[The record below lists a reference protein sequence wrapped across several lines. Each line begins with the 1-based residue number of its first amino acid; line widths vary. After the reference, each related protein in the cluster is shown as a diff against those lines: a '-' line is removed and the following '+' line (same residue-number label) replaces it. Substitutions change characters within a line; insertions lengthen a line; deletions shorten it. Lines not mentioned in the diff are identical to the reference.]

1 MKLKYS
7 ITRVDSTTDDIY
19 VRSYGRKVFE
29 FHKQDFNG
37 DWQNIIGEEFNL
49 DPCTAADLSKLEMY
63 GNEVH
68 SVNYS
73 LEDKLNWYTFARN
86 KIRDDLFDSDERLAE
101 LDTSRAI
108 EIYSKDIINSASSL
122 RILFEKVPYS
132 KMGSFP
138 KIDLSGIKMADNF
151 VETGVDG
158 NLYDGTYSFFEF
170 ASLSNLGLAQY
181 VVKLP
186 NFPRNLKSL
195 NYTFKNLSLLENIS
209 NIDFSNIINYDYT
222 FSNLS
227 SLRDLSSIDL
237 SNAIKISY
245 LTYNCP
251 NIEYLPSLDNL
262 NATTISGIFIKGGLP
277 VENSGNINILPE
289 DGLVSRLF
297 ENFKIKNIGD
307 ITIKGCVTGTLISR
321 CSCLEKIGNIELGNI
336 NITTSSNDN
345 NNIISNNYGGET
357 VTDSILEIGDI
368 HIKKN
373 ISTTPV
379 YILYSPER
387 PVKVGNIVIDGNYN
401 AEIYIYAPKGVV
413 GNVIV
418 HESNP
423 YTISVS
429 AKEVGVFSISNNSGG
444 CKPNIISTVKK
455 IKAFPYYKNPAA
467 TYEYVSSSGF
477 EYWFDYITTPTQYI
491 KRIVDIDIS
500 RHIVTPN
507 KNYKSIIPLSD
518 IIKVNPEYPY
528 NFKLK
533 SSSCNVEDGYSY
545 SIPTNKFTKT
555 NIKNVNYIKL
565 VKIDDSTIGL
575 DLDLVEVMDGSTL
588 SFSSVGISGLDVD
601 FIADIDGQEFY
612 GRTHLILNGT
622 IDFEV
627 AEEISSNFYIEY
639 ENNESP
645 IDNSIE

>member
-7 ITRVDSTTDDIY
+7 ITKVDSTTDDIY
-19 VRSYGRKVFE
+19 VRSYGRNVFE
-29 FHKQDFNG
+29 FHKQDFND

-63 GNEVH
+63 GNEAH

-108 EIYSKDIINSASSL
+108 EIYSKDIINSATSL

-132 KMGSFP
+132 KMGSLP
-138 KIDLSGIKMADNF
+138 KIDLSGIKMSDNF
-151 VETGVDG
+151 IETGQDG
-158 NLYDGTYSFFEF
+158 NLFDGNWSFHEF
-170 ASLSNLGLAQY
+170 AGLSNLGLAQY

-195 NYTFKNLSLLENIS
+195 NYTFKNLSLLEDIS
-209 NIDFSNIINYDYT
+209 NIDFSNIINYSKT
-222 FSNLS
+222 FYNLS
-227 SLRDLSSIDL
+227 SLKDLSSIDL
-237 SNAIKISY
+237 SNAIKISG
-245 LTYNCP
+245 LTYKCP
-251 NIEYLPSLDNL
+251 NIEYLPRLDNL
-262 NATTISGIFIKGGLP
+262 NATTINGMFENGGLL
-277 VENSGNINILPE
+277 VENAGNINILPE
-289 DGLVSRLF
+289 DGIVDTLF
-297 ENFKIKNIGD
+297 NNFKIKNIGD
-307 ITIKGCVTGTLISR
+307 ITIKGSVTGPLING
-321 CSCLEKIGNIELGNI
+321 CSDLENIGNIEINRINI
-336 NITTSSNDN
+336 NSDSRNKIIYNSSEN
-345 NNIISNNYGGET
+345 

-373 ISTTPV
+373 MSTSVIS
-379 YILYSPER
+379 ILSLPQT
-387 PVKVGNIVIDGNYN
+387 PVKVGNIIIDGNYN
-401 AEIYIYAPKGVV
+401 AEISIYAPKGVV

-418 HESNP
+418 HESNA
-423 YTISVS
+423 YNIYVF
-429 AKEVGVFSISNNSGG
+429 AKEVGVFSIDNSR
-444 CKPNIISTVKK
+444 CIPSISSTVKK
-455 IKAFPYYKNPAA
+455 IKAFPYYKNPKAK
-467 TYEYVSSSGF
+467 YDSVSSSGF
-477 EYWFDYITTPTQYI
+477 EYWFDYIRTPTQYI

-533 SSSCNVEDGYSY
+533 SSSCKVEDGYSY
-545 SIPTNKFTKT
+545 SIPTSLFTKT
-555 NIKNVNYIKL
+555 NISRVNYIKL

-588 SFSSVGISGLDVD
+588 SFSSVDISGLDVD

-639 ENNESP
+639 EDNENYINS
-645 IDNSIE
+645 SIE

>member
-7 ITRVDSTTDDIY
+7 ITKVDSTTDDIY
-19 VRSYGRKVFE
+19 VRSYGRNVFE
-29 FHKQDFNG
+29 FHKQDFND

-63 GNEVH
+63 GNEAH

-108 EIYSKDIINSASSL
+108 EIYSKDIINSATSL
-122 RILFEKVPYS
+122 RIIFEKVPYS
-132 KMGSFP
+132 KMGSLP
-138 KIDLSGIKMADNF
+138 KIDLSGIKMSDSF
-151 VETGVDG
+151 IETGQDG
-158 NLYDGTYSFFEF
+158 NLYDGSWSFYEF
-170 ASLSNLGLAQY
+170 AGLSKLGLAQY

-195 NYTFKNLSLLENIS
+195 NYTFKNLSLLEDIS
-209 NIDFSNIINYDYT
+209 NIDFSNIINYDST

-245 LTYNCP
+245 LTYKCP
-251 NIEYLPSLDNL
+251 NIEYLPRLDNL
-262 NATTISGIFIKGGLP
+262 NATTINSMFKDGGLL
-277 VENSGNINILPE
+277 VENAGNINILPE
-289 DGLVSRLF
+289 DGIVDTLF
-297 ENFKIKNIGD
+297 NNFKIKNIGD
-307 ITIKGCVTGTLISR
+307 ITIKGSVTGPLIQG
-321 CSCLEKIGNIELGNI
+321 CSDLEKIGNIEI
-336 NITTSSNDN
+336 NRIDIYSMSDSGDRNKIICNSSEN
-345 NNIISNNYGGET
+345 

-373 ISTTPV
+373 TSNSVI
-379 YILYSPER
+379 YILSLPQT
-387 PVKVGNIVIDGNYN
+387 PVKVGNIVIDENYN
-401 AEIYIYAPKGVV
+401 AGISIYAPKGVV
-413 GNVIV
+413 RNVIV
-418 HESNP
+418 HESNA

-429 AKEVGVFSISNNSGG
+429 AKEVGVFSINNSM
-444 CKPNIISTVKK
+444 CIPSINSTVKK
-455 IKAFPYYKNPAA
+455 IKAFPYYKNPGAK
-467 TYEYVSSSGF
+467 YDNVSSSGF
-477 EYWFDYITTPTQYI
+477 EYWFDYVITPTQYI
-491 KRIVDIDIS
+491 KRIVNIDIS

-528 NFKLK
+528 NFKFK
-533 SSSCNVEDGYSY
+533 SSSCKVKNGYSY
-545 SIPTNKFTKT
+545 SIPTSKFTKT
-555 NIKNVNYIKL
+555 NIKGVNYIKL

-588 SFSSVGISGLDVD
+588 SFSSVDISGLDVD

-639 ENNESP
+639 EDGENH
-645 IDNSIE
+645 IDSSIE

>member
-7 ITRVDSTTDDIY
+7 ITKVDSTTDDIY
-19 VRSYGRKVFE
+19 VRSYGRNVFE
-29 FHKQDFNG
+29 FHKQDFND
-37 DWQNIIGEEFNL
+37 DWQNIVGEEFNL

-63 GNEVH
+63 GNEAH

-108 EIYSKDIINSASSL
+108 EIYSKDIINSATSL
-122 RILFEKVPYS
+122 RIIFGKVPYS
-132 KMGSFP
+132 KMGSLP

-151 VETGVDG
+151 VETGQDG
-158 NLYDGTYSFFEF
+158 TLYDGSWSFSEF
-170 ASLSNLGLAQY
+170 AGLSNLGLAQY

-195 NYTFKNLSLLENIS
+195 NYTFKNLSLLEDIS
-209 NIDFSNIINYDYT
+209 NIDFSNIINYSET
-222 FSNLS
+222 FYNLS
-227 SLRDLSSIDL
+227 SLKDLSSIDL
-237 SNAIKISY
+237 SNAIKISS

-251 NIEYLPSLDNL
+251 NIEYLPRLDNL
-262 NATTISGIFIKGGLP
+262 NATTINWMFENGGLL
-277 VENSGNINILPE
+277 VENAGNINILPE
-289 DGLVSRLF
+289 DGVVNTLF
-297 ENFKIKNIGD
+297 SNFKIKNIGD
-307 ITIKGCVTGTLISR
+307 ITIKGSVTGPLIGK
-321 CSCLEKIGNIELGNI
+321 CSDLEKIGNIEI
-336 NITTSSNDN
+336 NRIDIPYSMSDSDDRNKIIYNSSEN
-345 NNIISNNYGGET
+345 

-373 ISTTPV
+373 TSNRV
-379 YILYSPER
+379 LYILSLPQT
-387 PVKVGNIVIDGNYN
+387 PVKVGNIVIDENYN
-401 AEIYIYAPKGVV
+401 AGISIYAPKGVV

-418 HESNP
+418 HESNA
-423 YTISVS
+423 YNISVS
-429 AKEVGVFSISNNSGG
+429 AKEVGVFSIDNSR
-444 CKPNIISTVKK
+444 CIPSISSTVKK
-455 IKAFPYYKNPAA
+455 IKAFPYYKNPGAK
-467 TYEYVSSSGF
+467 YDSVSSSGF
-477 EYWFDYITTPTQYI
+477 EYWFDYIITPTQYI

-533 SSSCNVEDGYSY
+533 SSSCKVEDGYSS
-545 SIPTNKFTKT
+545 SIPTSLFTKT
-555 NIKNVNYIKL
+555 NISRVNYIKL

-575 DLDLVEVMDGSTL
+575 DLDLVEVMDGSKL
-588 SFSSVGISGLDVD
+588 SFSSVDMSALNVD

-612 GRTHLILNGT
+612 GRTHLILKGT

-639 ENNESP
+639 EDDESP

>member
-19 VRSYGRKVFE
+19 VRSYGRNVFE
-29 FHKQDFNG
+29 FHKQDFND

-63 GNEVH
+63 GNESH

-86 KIRDDLFDSDERLAE
+86 KIRDDFFDSDERLAE
-101 LDTSRAI
+101 LDTSRTI
-108 EIYSKDIINSASSL
+108 EIYSKDIINSSSSL
-122 RILFEKVPYS
+122 SRFFYNIPLS
-132 KMGSFP
+132 KMGTLP
-138 KIDLSGIKMADNF
+138 KIDLSGLKISDEFIDKNN
-151 VETGVDG
+151 DG
-158 NLYDGTYSFFEF
+158 RLFDGTGHFDYF
-170 ASLSNLGLAQY
+170 AKLSMSSLAKY
-181 VVKLP
+181 VIKLP

-195 NYTFKNLSLLENIS
+195 NYTFNNLSLLEDIS
-209 NIDFSNIINYDYT
+209 NIDFSNIINYSYT
-222 FSNLS
+222 FCNLS
-227 SLRDLSSIDL
+227 SLRDLSSLDL
-237 SNAIKISY
+237 SNAIVIAS
-245 LTYNCP
+245 LINDCH
-251 NIEYLPSLDNL
+251 NIEYLPRLDNL
-262 NATTISGIFIKGGLP
+262 NATTIKEMFKKGGLP

-289 DGLVSRLF
+289 NGIVSNLF
-297 ENFKIKNIGD
+297 GDFKIKNIGD
-307 ITIKGCVTGTLISR
+307 ITIKGSVTGTLIGG
-321 CSCLEKIGNIELGNI
+321 CSDLKKIGNIELGNI
-336 NITTSSNDN
+336 NIMTTDSCNSK
-345 NNIISNNYGGET
+345 IISNIFKSGN

-368 HIKKN
+368 HIKEN
-373 ISTTPV
+373 ISTKES
-379 YILYSPER
+379 YILYLPKS
-387 PVKVGNIVIDGNYN
+387 PVKVGNIVIDKNN
-401 AEIYIYAPKGVV
+401 NQAISIYAPKGIV

-418 HESNP
+418 HESG
-423 YTISVS
+423 ISNIYVS
-429 AKEVGVFSISNNSGG
+429 AKEVGVFSINNGNG
-444 CKPNIISTVKK
+444 KPWIDSTVKK
-455 IKAFPYYKNPAA
+455 IKAFPYYKNSGAL
-467 TYEYVSSSGF
+467 YDNVNSSGF
-477 EYWFDYITTPTQYI
+477 EYWFDYIITPTQYI
-491 KRIVDIDIS
+491 KRIVDIGIS

-533 SSSCNVEDGYSY
+533 SYSFRVGDGYSY
-545 SIPTNKFTKT
+545 SLSGKFTKT
-555 NIKNVNYIKL
+555 NIKEVNYIKL
-565 VKIDDSTIGL
+565 VKIDDSTMGL

-588 SFSSVGISGLDVD
+588 SFSSVDISRLDVD

-612 GRTHLILNGT
+612 GRTHLILKGT

>member
-7 ITRVDSTTDDIY
+7 ITKVDSTTDDIY
-19 VRSYGRKVFE
+19 VRSYGRNVFE

-63 GNEVH
+63 GNEAH

-86 KIRDDLFDSDERLAE
+86 KIRDDLFRSNERLAE
-101 LDTSRAI
+101 LDTSRTI
-108 EIYSKDIINSASSL
+108 EIYSKDIINSTSSL
-122 RILFEKVPYS
+122 NRFFANIPLS
-132 KMGSFP
+132 KMGTLP
-138 KIDLSGIKMADNF
+138 KIDLSGLKISDEFIDKNN
-151 VETGVDG
+151 DG
-158 NLYDGTYSFFEF
+158 ELFDGTVSFNYF
-170 ASLSNLGLAQY
+170 AKLSMLELAKY

-195 NYTFKNLSLLENIS
+195 YYTFSGLPLLEDIS
-209 NIDFSNIINYDYT
+209 NMDFSNIINYAYT

-227 SLRDLSSIDL
+227 SLRDLSSLDL
-237 SNAIKISY
+237 SNAIVISS
-245 LTYNCP
+245 LINNCH
-251 NIEYLPSLDNL
+251 NIEYLPRLDNL
-262 NATTISGIFIKGGLP
+262 NATTIKEMFKNSGLP
-277 VENSGNINILPE
+277 VENAGNINILPE
-289 DGLVSRLF
+289 NGIVSNLF
-297 ENFKIKNIGD
+297 GDFKIKNIGD
-307 ITIKGCVTGTLISR
+307 ITIKGSVTGTLIGG
-321 CSCLEKIGNIELGNI
+321 CSDLKKIGNIELGNI
-336 NITTSSNDN
+336 NITTTDTSNSK
-345 NNIISNNYGGET
+345 IISHIFKSGN

-368 HIKKN
+368 HIKEN
-373 ISTTPV
+373 TSTNES
-379 YILYSPER
+379 YILYLPES
-387 PVKVGNIVIDGNYN
+387 PVKVGNIVIDKNN
-401 AEIYIYAPKGVV
+401 KQAINIYAPKGIV

-418 HESNP
+418 HESGPSNI
-423 YTISVS
+423 YVY
-429 AKEVGVFSISNNSGG
+429 AKEVGVFSINNGTG
-444 CKPNIISTVKK
+444 NPCINSTVKK
-455 IKAFPYYKNPAA
+455 IKAFPYYKNPWAK
-467 TYEYVSSSGF
+467 YNNVSSSGF
-477 EYWFDYITTPTQYI
+477 EYWFDYIITPTQYI

-533 SSSCNVEDGYSY
+533 SCSFKVEDRYSY
-545 SIPTNKFTKT
+545 SISTSNFTKT
-555 NIKNVNYIKL
+555 NIKEVNYIKL
-565 VKIDDSTIGL
+565 VKIDDSTMGL

-588 SFSSVGISGLDVD
+588 RFSSVDISGLDVD

-639 ENNESP
+639 EDGENH
-645 IDNSIE
+645 IDSSIE

>member
-19 VRSYGRKVFE
+19 VRSYGRNVFE
-29 FHKQDFNG
+29 FHKQDFND
-37 DWQNIIGEEFNL
+37 DWQNIVGEEFNL

-63 GNEVH
+63 GNEAH

-108 EIYSKDIINSASSL
+108 EIYSKDIINSATSL
-122 RILFEKVPYS
+122 RILFGKVPYS
-132 KMGSFP
+132 KMGSLS
-138 KIDLSGIKMADNF
+138 KIDLSGIKMSDNF
-151 VETGVDG
+151 IETGQDG
-158 NLYDGTYSFFEF
+158 NLFDGSWSFYEF
-170 ASLSNLGLAQY
+170 AGLSKLGLAQY

-195 NYTFKNLSLLENIS
+195 NYTFRNLSLLEDIS

-222 FSNLS
+222 FSYLN

-245 LTYNCP
+245 LVYRCL
-251 NIEYLPSLDNL
+251 NIEYLPRLDNL
-262 NATTISGIFIKGGLP
+262 NATTINSMFIDGGLL
-277 VENSGNINILPE
+277 VENAGNINILPE
-289 DGLVSRLF
+289 DGIVDTLF
-297 ENFKIKNIGD
+297 NNFKIKNIGD
-307 ITIKGCVTGTLISR
+307 ITIKGRVTGPLIQG
-321 CSCLEKIGNIELGNI
+321 CSDLEKIGNIEINRIDIYSTSDSGDRTKIICNI
-336 NITTSSNDN
+336 SEN
-345 NNIISNNYGGET
+345 

-373 ISTTPV
+373 TSNNVI
-379 YILYSPER
+379 YILSLPET
-387 PVKVGNIVIDGNYN
+387 PVKVGNIIIDENYN
-401 AEIYIYAPKGVV
+401 AGISIYAPKGVV

-418 HESNP
+418 HESNA

-429 AKEVGVFSISNNSGG
+429 AKEVGVFSINNSM
-444 CKPNIISTVKK
+444 CIPSINSTVKK
-455 IKAFPYYKNPAA
+455 IKAFPYYKNPGAK
-467 TYEYVSSSGF
+467 YDNVSSSGF
-477 EYWFDYITTPTQYI
+477 EYWFDYIITPTQYI
-491 KRIVDIDIS
+491 KRIVNIDIS

-528 NFKLK
+528 NFKFK
-533 SSSCNVEDGYSY
+533 SSSCKVKNGYSY
-545 SIPTNKFTKT
+545 SIPTSKFTKT
-555 NIKNVNYIKL
+555 NIKKVNYIKL
-565 VKIDDSTIGL
+565 VKIDESTIGL

-588 SFSSVGISGLDVD
+588 SFSSVDIGGLDVD

-639 ENNESP
+639 EGDENH
-645 IDNSIE
+645 IDSSIE

>member
-7 ITRVDSTTDDIY
+7 ITKVDSTTDDIY
-19 VRSYGRKVFE
+19 VRSYGRNVFE
-29 FHKQDFNG
+29 FHKQDFND

-63 GNEVH
+63 GNEAH

-108 EIYSKDIINSASSL
+108 EIYSKDIINSATSL

-132 KMGSFP
+132 KMGSLP
-138 KIDLSGIKMADNF
+138 KIDLSGIKMSDNF
-151 VETGVDG
+151 IETGQDG
-158 NLYDGTYSFFEF
+158 NLFDGNWSFHEL
-170 ASLSNLGLAQY
+170 AGLSNLGLAQY

-195 NYTFKNLSLLENIS
+195 NYTFKNLSLLEDIS
-209 NIDFSNIINYDYT
+209 NIDFSNIINYSFT
-222 FSNLS
+222 FYNLS

-237 SNAIKISY
+237 SNAIEISY

-251 NIEYLPSLDNL
+251 NIEYLPRLDNL
-262 NATTISGIFIKGGLP
+262 NATTINSMFEKGGLL
-277 VENSGNINILPE
+277 VENAGNINILPE
-289 DGLVSRLF
+289 DGVVETLF
-297 ENFKIKNIGD
+297 NNFKIKNIGD
-307 ITIKGCVTGTLISR
+307 ITIKGSVTGPLIKE
-321 CSCLEKIGNIELGNI
+321 CSDLEKIGNIEINRMNI
-336 NITTSSNDN
+336 PYNGSDSDDRNKIIYNSSEN
-345 NNIISNNYGGET
+345 

-373 ISTTPV
+373 ISNRV
-379 YILYSPER
+379 IYILSLPQN
-387 PVKVGNIVIDGNYN
+387 PVKVGNIIIDGNYN
-401 AEIYIYAPKGVV
+401 AGISIYAPKGVV

-418 HESNP
+418 HESDA

-429 AKEVGVFSISNNSGG
+429 AKEVGVFSIYNSS
-444 CKPNIISTVKK
+444 CIPSINSTVKK
-455 IKAFPYYKNPAA
+455 IKAFPYYKNPNAK
-467 TYEYVSSSGF
+467 YSNVNSSGF
-477 EYWFDYITTPTQYI
+477 EYWFDYVITPTQYI

-528 NFKLK
+528 NFKWK
-533 SSSCNVEDGYSY
+533 SSSCKVKNGYSY
-545 SIPTNKFTKT
+545 SIPTSKFTKT

-588 SFSSVGISGLDVD
+588 SFSSVDISGLDVD

-645 IDNSIE
+645 IDNIIE

>member
-7 ITRVDSTTDDIY
+7 ITQVDSTADDIY
-19 VRSYGRKVFE
+19 VRSYGRNVFE
-29 FHKQDFNG
+29 FHKKDFNG

-63 GNEVH
+63 GNEAH

-86 KIRDDLFDSDERLAE
+86 KIRDDLFRSNERLAE
-101 LDTSRAI
+101 LDTSRTI
-108 EIYSKDIINSASSL
+108 EIYSKDIINSTSSL
-122 RILFEKVPYS
+122 DRFFNNIPLS
-132 KMGSFP
+132 KMGTLP
-138 KIDLSGIKMADNF
+138 KIDLSGLKLSDEFIDKNN
-151 VETGVDG
+151 DG
-158 NLYDGTYSFFEF
+158 RLFDGTESFDYF
-170 ASLSNLGLAQY
+170 AKLSMLNLAKY
-181 VVKLP
+181 VIKLP

-195 NYTFKNLSLLENIS
+195 SYTFSKLPLLEDIS
-209 NIDFSNIINYDYT
+209 NIDFSNIINYYYT

-227 SLRDLSSIDL
+227 SLRDLSSLDL
-237 SNAIKISY
+237 SNAIVIAS
-245 LTYNCP
+245 LINECP
-251 NIEYLPSLDNL
+251 NIEYLPRLDNL
-262 NATTISGIFIKGGLP
+262 NATTIKEMFKKGGLP

-289 DGLVSRLF
+289 NGIVSNLF
-297 ENFKIKNIGD
+297 GDFKIKNIGD
-307 ITIKGCVTGTLISR
+307 ITIKGSVTGTLIGG
-321 CSCLEKIGNIELGNI
+321 CSDLKKIGNIELGNI
-336 NITTSSNDN
+336 NIMTTDSSNSK
-345 NNIISNNYGGET
+345 IISNIFKSGN

-368 HIKKN
+368 HIKEN
-373 ISTTPV
+373 ISTHES
-379 YILYSPER
+379 YILYLPES
-387 PVKVGNIVIDGNYN
+387 PVKVGNIVIDKNN
-401 AEIYIYAPKGVV
+401 DQAINIYAPKGIV

-418 HESNP
+418 HESGNSNI
-423 YTISVS
+423 YVY
-429 AKEVGVFSISNNSGG
+429 AKEVGVFSINNGNG
-444 CKPNIISTVKK
+444 KPCINSTVKK
-455 IKAFPYYKNPAA
+455 IKAFPYYKNPWAK
-467 TYEYVSSSGF
+467 YDSVSSSGF
-477 EYWFDYITTPTQYI
+477 EYWFDYILTPTQYI

-533 SSSCNVEDGYSY
+533 SCSFKVEDGYSY
-545 SIPTNKFTKT
+545 SISTSNFTKT
-555 NIKNVNYIKL
+555 NIKGVNYIKL
-565 VKIDDSTIGL
+565 VKIDNSTMGL

-588 SFSSVGISGLDVD
+588 SFSSVDISGLDVD

>member
-7 ITRVDSTTDDIY
+7 ITQVDSTTDDIY
-19 VRSYGRKVFE
+19 VRSYGQNVFE

-63 GNEVH
+63 GNEAH

-108 EIYSKDIINSASSL
+108 EIYSKDIINSATSL

-132 KMGSFP
+132 KMGSLP
-138 KIDLSGIKMADNF
+138 KIDLSGIKMSDNF
-151 VETGVDG
+151 IETGQDG
-158 NLYDGTYSFFEF
+158 NLFDGSWSFYGL
-170 ASLSNLGLAQY
+170 AGLSNLRLAQY

-195 NYTFKNLSLLENIS
+195 NYTFKNLSLLEDIS
-209 NIDFSNIINYDYT
+209 NIDFSNIINYDST

-245 LTYNCP
+245 LTYKCP
-251 NIEYLPSLDNL
+251 NIEYLPRLDNL
-262 NATTISGIFIKGGLP
+262 NATTINSMFIEGGLL
-277 VENSGNINILPE
+277 VENAGNINILPE
-289 DGLVSRLF
+289 DGIVDTLF
-297 ENFKIKNIGD
+297 NNFKIKNIGD
-307 ITIKGCVTGTLISR
+307 ITIKGSVTGPLIQG
-321 CSCLEKIGNIELGNI
+321 CSDLEKIGNIEI
-336 NITTSSNDN
+336 NRIDIYSTSDSNDRN
-345 NNIISNNYGGET
+345 KIICNSSEN

-368 HIKKN
+368 HIKEN
-373 ISTTPV
+373 ISTNES
-379 YILYSPER
+379 YILYLPES
-387 PVKVGNIVIDGNYN
+387 PVKVGNIVIDENYN
-401 AEIYIYAPKGVV
+401 AGISIYAPKGVV
-413 GNVIV
+413 RNVIV
-418 HESNP
+418 HESNA

-429 AKEVGVFSISNNSGG
+429 AKEVGVFSINNSM
-444 CKPNIISTVKK
+444 CIPSINSTVKK
-455 IKAFPYYKNPAA
+455 IKAFPYYKNPEAK
-467 TYEYVSSSGF
+467 YDSVSSSGF
-477 EYWFDYITTPTQYI
+477 EYWFDYIRTPTQYI

-528 NFKLK
+528 NFKFK
-533 SSSCNVEDGYSY
+533 SSSCKVKNGYSY
-545 SIPTNKFTKT
+545 SIPTSKFTKT
-555 NIKNVNYIKL
+555 NIKGVNYIKL

-588 SFSSVGISGLDVD
+588 SFSSVDISGLDVD

-639 ENNESP
+639 ENDESP

>member
-7 ITRVDSTTDDIY
+7 ITKVDSTTDDIY
-19 VRSYGRKVFE
+19 VRSYGRNVFE

-63 GNEVH
+63 GNEAH

-86 KIRDDLFDSDERLAE
+86 KIRDDLFRSNERLAE

-108 EIYSKDIINSASSL
+108 EIYSKDIINSTSSL
-122 RILFEKVPYS
+122 NRFFNNIPLS
-132 KMGSFP
+132 KMGTLP
-138 KIDLSGIKMADNF
+138 KIDLSGLKISDEFIDKNN
-151 VETGVDG
+151 DG
-158 NLYDGTYSFFEF
+158 ELFDGTVSFDYF
-170 ASLSNLGLAQY
+170 AKLSMSELAKY

-186 NFPRNLKSL
+186 NLPRNLKSL
-195 NYTFKNLSLLENIS
+195 YHTFSELPLLEDIS
-209 NIDFSNIINYDYT
+209 NIDFSNIINYSYT

-227 SLRDLSSIDL
+227 SLRDLSSLDL
-237 SNAIKISY
+237 SNAINISG
-245 LTYNCP
+245 LTYKCP
-251 NIEYLPSLDNL
+251 NIEYLPRLDNL
-262 NATTISGIFIKGGLP
+262 NATTIKEMFKNSGLP
-277 VENSGNINILPE
+277 VENAGNINILPE
-289 DGLVSRLF
+289 NGIVSNLF
-297 ENFKIKNIGD
+297 GDFKIKNIGD
-307 ITIKGCVTGTLISR
+307 ITIKGSVTGTLIGG
-321 CSCLEKIGNIELGNI
+321 CSDLKKIGNIELGNI
-336 NITTSSNDN
+336 NITTTDTSNSK
-345 NNIISNNYGGET
+345 IISNIFKSGN

-368 HIKKN
+368 HIKEN
-373 ISTTPV
+373 ISTNES
-379 YILYSPER
+379 YILYLPES
-387 PVKVGNIVIDGNYN
+387 PVKVGNIVIDKNN
-401 AEIYIYAPKGVV
+401 NQAINIYAPKGIV

-418 HESNP
+418 HESGRSNI
-423 YTISVS
+423 YVY
-429 AKEVGVFSISNNSGG
+429 AKEVGVFSINNGTG
-444 CKPNIISTVKK
+444 NPCINSTVKK
-455 IKAFPYYKNPAA
+455 IKAFPYYKNPWAK
-467 TYEYVSSSGF
+467 YNNVNSSGF
-477 EYWFDYITTPTQYI
+477 EYWFDYIITPTQYI

-533 SSSCNVEDGYSY
+533 SCSFKVEDRYSY
-545 SIPTNKFTKT
+545 SISTSNFTKT
-555 NIKNVNYIKL
+555 NIKGVNYIKL
-565 VKIDDSTIGL
+565 VKIDDSTMGL

-588 SFSSVGISGLDVD
+588 RFSSVDISGLDVD

-639 ENNESP
+639 EDNENH
-645 IDNSIE
+645 IDSSIE

>member
-1 MKLKYS
+1 M
-7 ITRVDSTTDDIY
+7 DSTTDDIY
-19 VRSYGRKVFE
+19 VRSYGRNVFE
-29 FHKQDFNG
+29 FHKQDFND

-63 GNEVH
+63 GNESH

-101 LDTSRAI
+101 LDTSRTI
-108 EIYSKDIINSASSL
+108 EIYSKDIINSSSSL
-122 RILFEKVPYS
+122 NRFFYNIPLS
-132 KMGSFP
+132 KMGTLP
-138 KIDLSGIKMADNF
+138 KIDLSGLKISDEFIDKNN
-151 VETGVDG
+151 DG
-158 NLYDGTYSFFEF
+158 RLFDGTEYFDYF
-170 ASLSNLGLAQY
+170 AKLSMLELAKY
-181 VVKLP
+181 VIKLP

-195 NYTFKNLSLLENIS
+195 NYTFKNLSLLEDIS
-209 NIDFSNIINYDYT
+209 NIDFSNIINYSYT
-222 FSNLS
+222 FCNLS
-227 SLRDLSSIDL
+227 SLRDLSSLDL
-237 SNAIKISY
+237 SNAIVIAS
-245 LTYNCP
+245 LINDCH
-251 NIEYLPSLDNL
+251 NIEYLPRLDNL
-262 NATTISGIFIKGGLP
+262 NATTIKEMFKNGGLP

-289 DGLVSRLF
+289 NGIVSNLF
-297 ENFKIKNIGD
+297 GDFKIKNIGD
-307 ITIKGCVTGTLISR
+307 ITIKGSVTGTLIGG
-321 CSCLEKIGNIELGNI
+321 CSDLKKIGNIELGNI
-336 NITTSSNDN
+336 NIMTTNSCNSK
-345 NNIISNNYGGET
+345 IISNIFKSGN

-368 HIKKN
+368 HIKEN
-373 ISTTPV
+373 ISTNES
-379 YILYSPER
+379 YILYLPES
-387 PVKVGNIVIDGNYN
+387 PVKVGNIVIDKNN
-401 AEIYIYAPKGVV
+401 DQAINIYAPKGIV

-418 HESNP
+418 HESG
-423 YTISVS
+423 ISNIYVY
-429 AKEVGVFSISNNSGG
+429 AKEVGVFSINNGDG
-444 CKPNIISTVKK
+444 RPCINSTVKK
-455 IKAFPYYKNPAA
+455 IKAFPYYKNPGAL
-467 TYEYVSSSGF
+467 YDKVSSSGF
-477 EYWFDYITTPTQYI
+477 EYWFDYIITPTQYI

-533 SSSCNVEDGYSY
+533 SYSFRVGDGYSY
-545 SIPTNKFTKT
+545 SLSSKFTKT
-555 NIKNVNYIKL
+555 NIKEVNYIKL
-565 VKIDDSTIGL
+565 IKIDDSTMGL

-588 SFSSVGISGLDVD
+588 SFSSVDISRLDVD

>member
-7 ITRVDSTTDDIY
+7 ITKVDSTTDDIY
-19 VRSYGRKVFE
+19 VRSYGQNVFE

-63 GNEVH
+63 GNEAH

-86 KIRDDLFDSDERLAE
+86 KLRDDLFRSNERLAE
-101 LDTSRAI
+101 LDTSRTI
-108 EIYSKDIINSASSL
+108 EIYSKDIINSTSSL
-122 RILFEKVPYS
+122 NRFFGNIPLS
-132 KMGSFP
+132 KMGTLP
-138 KIDLSGIKMADNF
+138 KIDLSGLKISDEFIDKDNNGELF
-151 VETGVDG
+151 
-158 NLYDGTYSFFEF
+158 DGTVSFNYF
-170 ASLSNLGLAQY
+170 AKLSMLELAKY

-195 NYTFKNLSLLENIS
+195 YYTFSGLPLLEDIS
-209 NIDFSNIINYDYT
+209 NIDFSNIINYSYT

-227 SLRDLSSIDL
+227 SLRDLSSLDL
-237 SNAIKISY
+237 SNAIVISS
-245 LTYNCP
+245 LINDCH
-251 NIEYLPSLDNL
+251 NIEYLPRLDNL
-262 NATTISGIFIKGGLP
+262 NATTIREMFKNSGLP
-277 VENSGNINILPE
+277 VENAGNINILPE
-289 DGLVSRLF
+289 NGIVSNLF
-297 ENFKIKNIGD
+297 GDFKIKNIGD
-307 ITIKGCVTGTLISR
+307 ITIKGSVTGTLIGG
-321 CSCLEKIGNIELGNI
+321 CSDLKKIGNIELGNI
-336 NITTSSNDN
+336 NITTTDTSNSK
-345 NNIISNNYGGET
+345 IISHIFKSGNA
-357 VTDSILEIGDI
+357 TDSILEIGDI
-368 HIKKN
+368 HIKEN
-373 ISTTPV
+373 TSTHES
-379 YILYSPER
+379 YILYLPES
-387 PVKVGNIVIDGNYN
+387 PVKVGNIVIDKNN
-401 AEIYIYAPKGVV
+401 NQAINIYAPKGIV

-418 HESNP
+418 HESGLSNI
-423 YTISVS
+423 YVY
-429 AKEVGVFSISNNSGG
+429 AKEVGVFSINKGTG
-444 CKPNIISTVKK
+444 KPCINSTVKK
-455 IKAFPYYKNPAA
+455 IKAFPYYKNPWAK
-467 TYEYVSSSGF
+467 YNNVSSSGF
-477 EYWFDYITTPTQYI
+477 EYWFDYIITPTQYI

-533 SSSCNVEDGYSY
+533 SCSFKVEDRYSY
-545 SIPTNKFTKT
+545 SISTSKFTKT
-555 NIKNVNYIKL
+555 NIKEVNYIKL
-565 VKIDDSTIGL
+565 VKIDDSTMGL

-588 SFSSVGISGLDVD
+588 RFSSVDISGLDVD

-639 ENNESP
+639 EDDENH
-645 IDNSIE
+645 IDSSIE

>member
-7 ITRVDSTTDDIY
+7 ITKVDSTTDDIY
-19 VRSYGRKVFE
+19 VRSYGRNVFE

-63 GNEVH
+63 GNEAH

-108 EIYSKDIINSASSL
+108 EIYSKDIINSATSL
-122 RILFEKVPYS
+122 RIIFEKVPYS
-132 KMGSFP
+132 KMGSLP
-138 KIDLSGIKMADNF
+138 KIDLSGIKMSDNF
-151 VETGVDG
+151 IETGQDG
-158 NLYDGTYSFFEF
+158 NLYDGSWSFYEL
-170 ASLSNLGLAQY
+170 AGLSNLGLAQY

-195 NYTFKNLSLLENIS
+195 NYTFKNLSLLEDIS
-209 NIDFSNIINYDYT
+209 NIDFSNIINYSYT
-222 FSNLS
+222 FYNLS
-227 SLRDLSSIDL
+227 SLKDLSSIDL
-237 SNAIKISY
+237 SNAIKISG
-245 LTYNCP
+245 LTYKCP
-251 NIEYLPSLDNL
+251 NIEYLPRLDNL
-262 NATTISGIFIKGGLP
+262 NATTINGMFENGGLL
-277 VENSGNINILPE
+277 VENAGNINILPE
-289 DGLVSRLF
+289 DGIVNTLF
-297 ENFKIKNIGD
+297 NNFKIKNIGD
-307 ITIKGCVTGTLISR
+307 ITIKGSVTGPLIQG
-321 CSCLEKIGNIELGNI
+321 CSDLERIGNIEI
-336 NITTSSNDN
+336 NRIDIYSMSNSDDRYKIICNSSEN
-345 NNIISNNYGGET
+345 

-373 ISTTPV
+373 TSNSVIC
-379 YILYSPER
+379 ILSLPQT
-387 PVKVGNIVIDGNYN
+387 PVKVGNIVIDENYN
-401 AEIYIYAPKGVV
+401 AGISIYAPKGVV
-413 GNVIV
+413 RNVIV
-418 HESNP
+418 HESNA

-429 AKEVGVFSISNNSGG
+429 AKEVGVFSINNSM
-444 CKPNIISTVKK
+444 CIPSINSTVKK
-455 IKAFPYYKNPAA
+455 IKAFPYYKNPEAK
-467 TYEYVSSSGF
+467 YDNVSSSGF
-477 EYWFDYITTPTQYI
+477 EYWFDYVITPTQYI

-528 NFKLK
+528 NFKFK
-533 SSSCNVEDGYSY
+533 SSSCKVKNGYFY
-545 SIPTNKFTKT
+545 SIPTSKFTKT
-555 NIKNVNYIKL
+555 NIKGVNYIKL
-565 VKIDDSTIGL
+565 VKIDDSTMGL

-588 SFSSVGISGLDVD
+588 SFSSVDISGLDVD

-639 ENNESP
+639 ENDENH
-645 IDNSIE
+645 IDSSIE

>member
-7 ITRVDSTTDDIY
+7 ITQVDSTADDIY
-19 VRSYGRKVFE
+19 VRSYGRNVFE
-29 FHKQDFNG
+29 FHKQDFND

-63 GNEVH
+63 GNEAH

-108 EIYSKDIINSASSL
+108 EIYSKDIINSAKSL

-132 KMGSFP
+132 KMGSLP

-170 ASLSNLGLAQY
+170 ASLSKLGLAKY
-181 VVKLP
+181 VIKLP

-195 NYTFKNLSLLENIS
+195 NCTFENLPLMEDIS

-227 SLRDLSSIDL
+227 SLRDLSSVDL
-237 SNAIKISY
+237 SNAIKISH

-251 NIEYLPSLDNL
+251 NIEYLPRLDNL

-277 VENSGNINILPE
+277 VENSGNINILPK
-289 DGLVSRLF
+289 DGLVSKLF

-307 ITIKGCVTGTLISR
+307 ITIKGCVTGTLIGG

-345 NNIISNNYGGET
+345 NKIISNNSGGET

-373 ISTTPV
+373 ISNNPV
-379 YILYSPER
+379 CILYSPER

-401 AEIYIYAPKGVV
+401 AGISIYAPKGVV

>member
-7 ITRVDSTTDDIY
+7 ITKVDSTTDDIY
-19 VRSYGRKVFE
+19 VRSYGRNVFE

-63 GNEVH
+63 GNEAH

-108 EIYSKDIINSASSL
+108 EIYSKDIINSATSL

-132 KMGSFP
+132 KMGSLP

-151 VETGVDG
+151 VETGQDG
-158 NLYDGTYSFFEF
+158 NLYDGSWSFYEF
-170 ASLSNLGLAQY
+170 AGLSNLGLAQY
-181 VVKLP
+181 VVKFP

-195 NYTFKNLSLLENIS
+195 NYTFKNLSLLEDIS
-209 NIDFSNIINYDYT
+209 NIDFSNIINYSET
-222 FSNLS
+222 FYNLS
-227 SLRDLSSIDL
+227 SLKDLSSIDL
-237 SNAIKISY
+237 SNAIKISG
-245 LTYNCP
+245 LTYKCP
-251 NIEYLPSLDNL
+251 NIEYLPRLDNL
-262 NATTISGIFIKGGLP
+262 NATTINGMFENGGLL
-277 VENSGNINILPE
+277 VENAGNINILPE
-289 DGLVSRLF
+289 DGIVNTLF
-297 ENFKIKNIGD
+297 NNFKIKNIGD
-307 ITIKGCVTGTLISR
+307 ITIKGSVTGPLIQG
-321 CSCLEKIGNIELGNI
+321 CSDLEKIGNIEI
-336 NITTSSNDN
+336 NRIDIYSMSDSDDRTKIICNSSEN
-345 NNIISNNYGGET
+345 

-373 ISTTPV
+373 TSNSVIC
-379 YILYSPER
+379 ILSLPQT
-387 PVKVGNIVIDGNYN
+387 PVKVGNIVIDENYN
-401 AEIYIYAPKGVV
+401 AGISIYAPKGVV
-413 GNVIV
+413 RNVIV
-418 HESNP
+418 HESNA

-429 AKEVGVFSISNNSGG
+429 AKEVGVFSINNSM
-444 CKPNIISTVKK
+444 CIPSINSTVKK
-455 IKAFPYYKNPAA
+455 IKAFPYYKNPGAK
-467 TYEYVSSSGF
+467 YDNVSSSGF
-477 EYWFDYITTPTQYI
+477 EYWFDYVITPTQYI
-491 KRIVDIDIS
+491 KRIVNIDIS

-528 NFKLK
+528 NFKFK
-533 SSSCNVEDGYSY
+533 SSSCKVKNGYSY
-545 SIPTNKFTKT
+545 SIPTSKFTKT
-555 NIKNVNYIKL
+555 NIKGVNYIKL

-588 SFSSVGISGLDVD
+588 SFSSVDISGLDVD

-639 ENNESP
+639 ENDENH
-645 IDNSIE
+645 IDSSIE

>member
-7 ITRVDSTTDDIY
+7 ITKVDSTTDDIY
-19 VRSYGRKVFE
+19 VRSYGRNVFE

-63 GNEVH
+63 GNEAH

-86 KIRDDLFDSDERLAE
+86 KIRDDLFRSNERLAE
-101 LDTSRAI
+101 LDTSRTI
-108 EIYSKDIINSASSL
+108 EIYSKDIINSSSSL
-122 RILFEKVPYS
+122 NRFFGNIPLS
-132 KMGSFP
+132 KMGTLP
-138 KIDLSGIKMADNF
+138 KIDLSGIKISDEFIDKDN
-151 VETGVDG
+151 
-158 NLYDGTYSFFEF
+158 DGTLFDGTESFNYF
-170 ASLSNLGLAQY
+170 AKLSMLGLAKY

-195 NYTFKNLSLLENIS
+195 YYTFSELPLLEDIS
-209 NIDFSNIINYDYT
+209 NIDFSNIINYSHT

-227 SLRDLSSIDL
+227 SLRDLSSLDL
-237 SNAIKISY
+237 SNAIVIAS
-245 LTYNCP
+245 LINNCH
-251 NIEYLPSLDNL
+251 NIEYLPRLDNL
-262 NATTISGIFIKGGLP
+262 NATTIKEMFKNSGLP

-289 DGLVSRLF
+289 NGIVSNLF
-297 ENFKIKNIGD
+297 GDFKIKNIGD
-307 ITIKGCVTGTLISR
+307 ITIKGSVTGTLIGG
-321 CSCLEKIGNIELGNI
+321 CSDLKKIGNIELGNI
-336 NITTSSNDN
+336 NITTTDTSNSK
-345 NNIISNNYGGET
+345 IISHIFKSGN

-368 HIKKN
+368 HIKEN
-373 ISTTPV
+373 ISTHESN
-379 YILYSPER
+379 ILYLPES
-387 PVKVGNIVIDGNYN
+387 PVKVGNIVIDKNN
-401 AEIYIYAPKGVV
+401 NQAINIYAPKGIV

-418 HESNP
+418 HESGP
-423 YTISVS
+423 SDIYVY
-429 AKEVGVFSISNNSGG
+429 AKEVGVFSINNGTG
-444 CKPNIISTVKK
+444 KPCINSTVKK
-455 IKAFPYYKNPAA
+455 IKAFPYYKNPWAK
-467 TYEYVSSSGF
+467 YDNVSSSGF
-477 EYWFDYITTPTQYI
+477 EYWFDYIRTPTQYI

-533 SSSCNVEDGYSY
+533 SCSFKVEDRYSY
-545 SIPTNKFTKT
+545 SISTSNFTKT
-555 NIKNVNYIKL
+555 NIKEVNYIKL
-565 VKIDDSTIGL
+565 VKIDDSTMGL

-588 SFSSVGISGLDVD
+588 RFSSVDISGLDVD

-639 ENNESP
+639 ENDESP

>member
-7 ITRVDSTTDDIY
+7 ITQVDSTTDDIY
-19 VRSYGRKVFE
+19 VRSYGRNVFE
-29 FHKQDFNG
+29 FHKQDFND

-63 GNEVH
+63 GNEAH

-108 EIYSKDIINSASSL
+108 EIYSKDIINSATSL

-132 KMGSFP
+132 KMGSLP
-138 KIDLSGIKMADNF
+138 KIDLSGIKMSDNF
-151 VETGVDG
+151 IETGQDG
-158 NLYDGTYSFFEF
+158 NLFDGNWSFHEF
-170 ASLSNLGLAQY
+170 AGLSNLGLAQY

-186 NFPRNLKSL
+186 NFPENLKSL
-195 NYTFKNLSLLENIS
+195 NYTFKNLSLLEDIS
-209 NIDFSNIINYDYT
+209 NIDFSNIINYSST

-237 SNAIKISY
+237 SNAIKISC

-251 NIEYLPSLDNL
+251 NIEYLPRLDNL
-262 NATTISGIFIKGGLP
+262 NATTINSMFEKGGLL
-277 VENSGNINILPE
+277 VENAGNINILPE
-289 DGLVSRLF
+289 DGVVNTLF
-297 ENFKIKNIGD
+297 NNFKIKNIGD
-307 ITIKGCVTGTLISR
+307 ITIKGSVTGPLING
-321 CSCLEKIGNIELGNI
+321 CSDLENIGNIEINRINI
-336 NITTSSNDN
+336 NSDSSSK
-345 NNIISNNYGGET
+345 IIYNSSEN

-373 ISTTPV
+373 ISTSV
-379 YILYSPER
+379 ISILSLPQT
-387 PVKVGNIVIDGNYN
+387 PVKVGNIIIDGNYN
-401 AEIYIYAPKGVV
+401 AGISIYAPKGVV

-418 HESNP
+418 HESNA

-429 AKEVGVFSISNNSGG
+429 AKEVGVFSIYNSS
-444 CKPNIISTVKK
+444 CIPSINSTVKK
-455 IKAFPYYKNPAA
+455 IKAFPYYKNPNAK
-467 TYEYVSSSGF
+467 YDNVNSSGF
-477 EYWFDYITTPTQYI
+477 EYWFDYVITPTQYI

-528 NFKLK
+528 NFKWK
-533 SSSCNVEDGYSY
+533 SSSCKVKNGYSY
-545 SIPTNKFTKT
+545 SIPTSKFTKT

-588 SFSSVGISGLDVD
+588 SFSSVDISGLDVD

>member
-7 ITRVDSTTDDIY
+7 ITKVDSTTDDIY
-19 VRSYGRKVFE
+19 VRSYGRNVFE
-29 FHKQDFNG
+29 FHKQDFND
-37 DWQNIIGEEFNL
+37 DWQNIVGEEFNL

-63 GNEVH
+63 GNEAH

-108 EIYSKDIINSASSL
+108 EIYSKDIINSATSL
-122 RILFEKVPYS
+122 RIIFGKVPYS
-132 KMGSFP
+132 KMGSLP

-151 VETGVDG
+151 VETGQDG
-158 NLYDGTYSFFEF
+158 TLYDGSWSFSEF
-170 ASLSNLGLAQY
+170 AGLSNLGLAQY

-195 NYTFKNLSLLENIS
+195 NYTFKNLSLLEDIS
-209 NIDFSNIINYDYT
+209 NIDFSNIINYSET
-222 FSNLS
+222 FYNLS
-227 SLRDLSSIDL
+227 SLKDLSSIDL
-237 SNAIKISY
+237 SNAIKISS

-251 NIEYLPSLDNL
+251 NIEYLPRLDNL
-262 NATTISGIFIKGGLP
+262 NATTINWMFENGGLL
-277 VENSGNINILPE
+277 VENAGNINILPE
-289 DGLVSRLF
+289 DGVVNTLIS
-297 ENFKIKNIGD
+297 NFKIKNIGD
-307 ITIKGCVTGTLISR
+307 ITIKGSVTGPLIGK
-321 CSCLEKIGNIELGNI
+321 CSDLEKIGNIEI
-336 NITTSSNDN
+336 NRIDIPYSMSDSDDRNKIIYNSSEN
-345 NNIISNNYGGET
+345 

-373 ISTTPV
+373 TSNRV
-379 YILYSPER
+379 LYILSLPQT
-387 PVKVGNIVIDGNYN
+387 PVKVGNIVIDENYN
-401 AEIYIYAPKGVV
+401 AGISIYAPKGVV

-418 HESNP
+418 HESNA
-423 YTISVS
+423 YNISVS
-429 AKEVGVFSISNNSGG
+429 AKEVGVFSIDNSR
-444 CKPNIISTVKK
+444 CIPSISSTVKK
-455 IKAFPYYKNPAA
+455 IKAFPYYKNPGAK
-467 TYEYVSSSGF
+467 YDSVSSSGF
-477 EYWFDYITTPTQYI
+477 EYWFDYIITPTQYI

-533 SSSCNVEDGYSY
+533 SSSCKVEDGYSS
-545 SIPTNKFTKT
+545 SIPTSLFTKT
-555 NIKNVNYIKL
+555 NISRVNYIKL

-575 DLDLVEVMDGSTL
+575 DLDLVEVMDGSKL
-588 SFSSVGISGLDVD
+588 SFSSVDMSALNVD

-612 GRTHLILNGT
+612 GRTHLILKGT

-639 ENNESP
+639 EDDESP

>member
-7 ITRVDSTTDDIY
+7 ITKVDSTTDDIY
-19 VRSYGRKVFE
+19 VRSYGRNVFE
-29 FHKQDFNG
+29 FHKQDFND

-63 GNEVH
+63 GNEAH

-108 EIYSKDIINSASSL
+108 EIYSKDIINSATSL
-122 RILFEKVPYS
+122 RIIFEKVPYS
-132 KMGSFP
+132 KMGSLP
-138 KIDLSGIKMADNF
+138 KIDLSGIKMSDSF
-151 VETGVDG
+151 IETGQDG
-158 NLYDGTYSFFEF
+158 NLYDGSWSFYEF
-170 ASLSNLGLAQY
+170 VGLSNLGLAQY

-195 NYTFKNLSLLENIS
+195 NSTFSKIPLLEDIS
-209 NIDFSNIINYDYT
+209 NIDFSNIINYDST

-245 LTYNCP
+245 LTYKCP
-251 NIEYLPSLDNL
+251 NIEYLPRLDNL
-262 NATTISGIFIKGGLP
+262 NATTINRMFILGGFP
-277 VENSGNINILPE
+277 VENAGNINILPE
-289 DGLVSRLF
+289 DGIVDTLF

-307 ITIKGCVTGTLISR
+307 ITIKGRVTGPLIQG
-321 CSCLEKIGNIELGNI
+321 CSDLERIGNIEI
-336 NITTSSNDN
+336 NRIDIYSSSDSNDRN
-345 NNIISNNYGGET
+345 KIIYNSSEN

-373 ISTTPV
+373 TSNRVIS
-379 YILYSPER
+379 ILSLPQT

-401 AEIYIYAPKGVV
+401 AGISIYAPKGVV
-413 GNVIV
+413 RNVIV
-418 HESNP
+418 HESNA

-429 AKEVGVFSISNNSGG
+429 AKEVGVFSINNSM
-444 CKPNIISTVKK
+444 CIPSINSTVKK
-455 IKAFPYYKNPAA
+455 IKAFPYYKNPEAK
-467 TYEYVSSSGF
+467 YDNVSSSGF
-477 EYWFDYITTPTQYI
+477 EYWFDYVITPTQYI
-491 KRIVDIDIS
+491 KRIVNIDIS

-528 NFKLK
+528 NFKFK
-533 SSSCNVEDGYSY
+533 SSSCKVKNGYSY
-545 SIPTNKFTKT
+545 SIPTSKFTKT
-555 NIKNVNYIKL
+555 NIKGVNYIKL

-588 SFSSVGISGLDVD
+588 SFSSVDISGLDVD

-639 ENNESP
+639 EDDENH
-645 IDNSIE
+645 IDSSIE

>member
-7 ITRVDSTTDDIY
+7 ITQVDSTADDIY
-19 VRSYGRKVFE
+19 VRSYGRNVFE
-29 FHKQDFNG
+29 FHKQDFND

-63 GNEVH
+63 GNEAH

-108 EIYSKDIINSASSL
+108 EIYSKDIINSARSL
-122 RILFEKVPYS
+122 RIIFEKVPYS
-132 KMGSFP
+132 KMGSLP

-151 VETGVDG
+151 VETGQDG
-158 NLYDGTYSFFEF
+158 NLYDGSWNFSEF
-170 ASLSNLGLAQY
+170 AGLSNLGLAQY

-195 NYTFKNLSLLENIS
+195 NYTFKNLSLLEDIS
-209 NIDFSNIINYDYT
+209 NIDFSNIINYSET
-222 FSNLS
+222 FYNLS
-227 SLRDLSSIDL
+227 LLKDLSSIDL
-237 SNAIKISY
+237 SNAIKISG
-245 LTYNCP
+245 LTYKCP
-251 NIEYLPSLDNL
+251 NIEYLPRLDNL
-262 NATTISGIFIKGGLP
+262 NATTINGLFENGGLP
-277 VENSGNINILPE
+277 VENAGNINILPE
-289 DGLVSRLF
+289 DGIVDTLF
-297 ENFKIKNIGD
+297 NNFKIKNIGD
-307 ITIKGCVTGTLISR
+307 ITIKGSVTGPLIKE
-321 CSCLEKIGNIELGNI
+321 CSDLEKIGNIEINRIDIPYSMSDSDGRNKIIYNSSENI
-336 NITTSSNDN
+336 
-345 NNIISNNYGGET
+345 
-357 VTDSILEIGDI
+357 TDSILEIGDI

-373 ISTTPV
+373 TSNRVI
-379 YILYSPER
+379 YILDLR
-387 PVKVGNIVIDGNYN
+387 QTPVKVGNIIIDENYN
-401 AEIYIYAPKGVV
+401 AGISIYAPKGVV

-418 HESNP
+418 HESNA
-423 YTISVS
+423 YNISVS
-429 AKEVGVFSISNNSGG
+429 AKEVGVFSIDNSR
-444 CKPNIISTVKK
+444 CIPSISSTVKK
-455 IKAFPYYKNPAA
+455 IKAFPYYKNPEAK
-467 TYEYVSSSGF
+467 YDSVSSSGF
-477 EYWFDYITTPTQYI
+477 EYWFDYIRTPTQYI

-533 SSSCNVEDGYSY
+533 SSSCKVEDGYSY
-545 SIPTNKFTKT
+545 SIPTSLFTKT
-555 NIKNVNYIKL
+555 NISRVNYIKL

-575 DLDLVEVMDGSTL
+575 DLDLVEVMDGSKL
-588 SFSSVGISGLDVD
+588 SFSSVDMSALNVD

-612 GRTHLILNGT
+612 GRTHLILKGT

-639 ENNESP
+639 EDDESP

>member
-7 ITRVDSTTDDIY
+7 ITKVDSTTDDIY
-19 VRSYGRKVFE
+19 VRSYGRNVFE

-63 GNEVH
+63 GNEAH

-86 KIRDDLFDSDERLAE
+86 KIRDDLFRSNERLAE
-101 LDTSRAI
+101 LDTSRTI
-108 EIYSKDIINSASSL
+108 EIYSKDIINSTSSL
-122 RILFEKVPYS
+122 NRLFNNIPLS
-132 KMGSFP
+132 KMGTLP
-138 KIDLSGIKMADNF
+138 KIDLSGLKISDEFIDKNNNGELF
-151 VETGVDG
+151 
-158 NLYDGTYSFFEF
+158 DGTISFNYF
-170 ASLSNLGLAQY
+170 AKLSMLELAKY

-195 NYTFKNLSLLENIS
+195 YYTFSELPLLEDIS
-209 NIDFSNIINYDYT
+209 NIDFSNIINYSYT

-227 SLRDLSSIDL
+227 SLRDLSSLDL
-237 SNAIKISY
+237 SNAIVISS
-245 LTYNCP
+245 LINNCH
-251 NIEYLPSLDNL
+251 NIEYLPRLDNL
-262 NATTISGIFIKGGLP
+262 NATTIREMFKNSGLP
-277 VENSGNINILPE
+277 VENAGNINILPE
-289 DGLVSRLF
+289 NGIVSNLF
-297 ENFKIKNIGD
+297 GDFKIKNIGD
-307 ITIKGCVTGTLISR
+307 ITIKGSVTGTLIGG
-321 CSCLEKIGNIELGNI
+321 CSDLKKIGNIELGNI
-336 NITTSSNDN
+336 NITTTDTSNSK
-345 NNIISNNYGGET
+345 IISHIFKSGNA
-357 VTDSILEIGDI
+357 TDSILEIGDI
-368 HIKKN
+368 HIKEN
-373 ISTTPV
+373 TSTHES
-379 YILYSPER
+379 YILYLPES
-387 PVKVGNIVIDGNYN
+387 PVKVGNIVIDKNN
-401 AEIYIYAPKGVV
+401 NQAINIYAPKGIV

-418 HESNP
+418 HESGLSNI
-423 YTISVS
+423 YVY
-429 AKEVGVFSISNNSGG
+429 AKEVGVFSINNGTG
-444 CKPNIISTVKK
+444 KPCINSTVKK
-455 IKAFPYYKNPAA
+455 IKAFPYYKNPGAK
-467 TYEYVSSSGF
+467 YNNVSSSGF
-477 EYWFDYITTPTQYI
+477 EYWFDYIITPTQYI

-528 NFKLK
+528 NFKWK
-533 SSSCNVEDGYSY
+533 SSSCKVKNGYSY
-545 SIPTNKFTKT
+545 SIPTSKFTKT
-555 NIKNVNYIKL
+555 NIKEVNYIKL
-565 VKIDDSTIGL
+565 VKIDDSTMGL

-588 SFSSVGISGLDVD
+588 RFSSVDISGLDVD

-639 ENNESP
+639 ENDESP

>member
-7 ITRVDSTTDDIY
+7 ITQVDSTTDDIY
-19 VRSYGRKVFE
+19 VRSYGQNVFE

-63 GNEVH
+63 GNEAH

-108 EIYSKDIINSASSL
+108 EIYSKDIINSATSL

-132 KMGSFP
+132 KMGSLP
-138 KIDLSGIKMADNF
+138 KIDLSGIKMSDNF
-151 VETGVDG
+151 IETGQDG
-158 NLYDGTYSFFEF
+158 NLFDGSWSFYGL
-170 ASLSNLGLAQY
+170 AGLSNLRLAQY

-195 NYTFKNLSLLENIS
+195 NYTFKNLSLLEDIS
-209 NIDFSNIINYDYT
+209 NIDFSNIINYDST

-245 LTYNCP
+245 LTYKCP
-251 NIEYLPSLDNL
+251 NIEYLPRLDNL
-262 NATTISGIFIKGGLP
+262 NATTINSMFIEGGLL
-277 VENSGNINILPE
+277 VENAGNINILPE
-289 DGLVSRLF
+289 DGIVDTLF
-297 ENFKIKNIGD
+297 NNFKIKNIGD
-307 ITIKGCVTGTLISR
+307 ITIKGSVTGPLIQG
-321 CSCLEKIGNIELGNI
+321 CSDLEKIGNIEI
-336 NITTSSNDN
+336 NRIDIYSTSDSNDRN
-345 NNIISNNYGGET
+345 KIICNSSEN

-373 ISTTPV
+373 TSNSVIS
-379 YILYSPER
+379 ILSLPQT
-387 PVKVGNIVIDGNYN
+387 PVKVGNIVIDENYN
-401 AEIYIYAPKGVV
+401 AGISIYAPKGVV
-413 GNVIV
+413 RNVIV
-418 HESNP
+418 HESNA

-429 AKEVGVFSISNNSGG
+429 AKEVGVFSINNSM
-444 CKPNIISTVKK
+444 CIPSINSTVKK
-455 IKAFPYYKNPAA
+455 IKAFPYYKNPEAK
-467 TYEYVSSSGF
+467 YDSVSSSGF
-477 EYWFDYITTPTQYI
+477 EYWFDYIRTPTQYI

-528 NFKLK
+528 NFKFK
-533 SSSCNVEDGYSY
+533 SSSCKVKNGYSY
-545 SIPTNKFTKT
+545 SIPTSKFTKT
-555 NIKNVNYIKL
+555 NIKGVNYIKL

-588 SFSSVGISGLDVD
+588 SFSSVDISGLDVD

-639 ENNESP
+639 ENDESP

>member
-7 ITRVDSTTDDIY
+7 ITQIDSTTDDIY
-19 VRSYGRKVFE
+19 VRSYGRNVFE
-29 FHKQDFNG
+29 FHKQDFND

-63 GNEVH
+63 GNEAH

-108 EIYSKDIINSASSL
+108 EIYSKDIINSATSL

-132 KMGSFP
+132 KMGSLP
-138 KIDLSGIKMADNF
+138 KIDLSGIKMSDNF
-151 VETGVDG
+151 IETGQDG
-158 NLYDGTYSFFEF
+158 NLFDGNWSFHEF
-170 ASLSNLGLAQY
+170 AGLSNLGLAQY

-186 NFPRNLKSL
+186 NFPENLKSL
-195 NYTFKNLSLLENIS
+195 NYTFKNLSLLEDIS
-209 NIDFSNIINYDYT
+209 NIDFSNIINYSST

-237 SNAIKISY
+237 SNAIKISC

-251 NIEYLPSLDNL
+251 NIEYLPRLDNL
-262 NATTISGIFIKGGLP
+262 NATTINSMFEKGGLL
-277 VENSGNINILPE
+277 VENAGNINILPE
-289 DGLVSRLF
+289 DGVVNTLF
-297 ENFKIKNIGD
+297 NNFKIKNIGD
-307 ITIKGCVTGTLISR
+307 ITIKGSVTGPLING
-321 CSCLEKIGNIELGNI
+321 CSDLENIGNIEINRINI
-336 NITTSSNDN
+336 NSDSSSK
-345 NNIISNNYGGET
+345 IIYNSSEN

-373 ISTTPV
+373 ISTSV
-379 YILYSPER
+379 ISILSLPQT
-387 PVKVGNIVIDGNYN
+387 PVKVGNIIIDGNYN
-401 AEIYIYAPKGVV
+401 AGISIYAPKGVV

-418 HESNP
+418 HESNA

-429 AKEVGVFSISNNSGG
+429 AKEVGVFSIYNSS
-444 CKPNIISTVKK
+444 CIPSINSTVKK
-455 IKAFPYYKNPAA
+455 IKAFPYYKNPNAK
-467 TYEYVSSSGF
+467 YDNVNSSGF
-477 EYWFDYITTPTQYI
+477 EYWFDYVITPTQYI

-528 NFKLK
+528 NFKWK
-533 SSSCNVEDGYSY
+533 SSSCKVKNGYSY
-545 SIPTNKFTKT
+545 SIPTSKFTKT

-588 SFSSVGISGLDVD
+588 SFSSVDISGLDVD

>member
-7 ITRVDSTTDDIY
+7 ITQVDSTADDIY
-19 VRSYGRKVFE
+19 VRSYGRNVFE
-29 FHKQDFNG
+29 FHKQDFND

-63 GNEVH
+63 GNEAH

-108 EIYSKDIINSASSL
+108 EIYSKDIINSTSSL
-122 RILFEKVPYS
+122 NRFFYNIPLS
-132 KMGSFP
+132 KMGTLP
-138 KIDLSGIKMADNF
+138 KIDLSGLKLSDEFIDKNN
-151 VETGVDG
+151 DG
-158 NLYDGTYSFFEF
+158 RLFDGTEYFDYF
-170 ASLSNLGLAQY
+170 AKLSILELAKY
-181 VVKLP
+181 VIKLP

-195 NYTFKNLSLLENIS
+195 NYTFMNLSLLEDIS
-209 NIDFSNIINYDYT
+209 NIDFSNIINYSST
-222 FSNLS
+222 FYNLS

-237 SNAIKISY
+237 SNAIKISS

-251 NIEYLPSLDNL
+251 NIEYLPRLDNL
-262 NATTISGIFIKGGLP
+262 NATTINGMFGKGGLP
-277 VENSGNINILPE
+277 VENAGNINILPE
-289 DGLVSRLF
+289 DGVVETLF
-297 ENFKIKNIGD
+297 NNFKIKNIGD
-307 ITIKGCVTGTLISR
+307 ITIKGSVTGPLIKE
-321 CSCLEKIGNIELGNI
+321 CSDLEKIGNIELGKI
-336 NITTSSNDN
+336 NIMTTDSSNSK
-345 NNIISNNYGGET
+345 IISNIFKSGN
-357 VTDSILEIGDI
+357 VTDPILEIGDI
-368 HIKKN
+368 HIKEN
-373 ISTTPV
+373 ISTYES
-379 YILYSPER
+379 YILYLPES
-387 PVKVGNIVIDGNYN
+387 PVKVGNIVIDKNN
-401 AEIYIYAPKGVV
+401 NQAINIYAPKGIV

-418 HESNP
+418 HESGSSNINV
-423 YTISVS
+423 Y
-429 AKEVGVFSISNNSGG
+429 AKEVGVFSINNGHG
-444 CKPNIISTVKK
+444 KPCINSTVKK
-455 IKAFPYYKNPAA
+455 IKAFPYYKNPGA
-467 TYEYVSSSGF
+467 TYDRVSSSGF
-477 EYWFDYITTPTQYI
+477 EYWFDYILAPTQYI

-518 IIKVNPEYPY
+518 IIKVNPAYPY

-533 SSSCNVEDGYSY
+533 SSSCEVKDGYSY
-545 SIPTNKFTKT
+545 SIPTSKFTKT
-555 NIKNVNYIKL
+555 NIKGANYIKL

-588 SFSSVGISGLDVD
+588 SFSSVDISGLDVD